1 MSNGTENGIRL
12 VVRHPVPSLNRLFAM
27 NPWQRRR
34 EKLATQAAFASAL
47 SASAL
52 GSAIQTTF
60 ARNTSLIA
68 SATRDS
74 SPTTRRSASRSKCA
88 KNDVGG
94 NKNGRKLN

>member
-1 MSNGTENGIRL
+1 MSNGMENGIRL

-34 EKLATQAAFASAL
+34 EKLATQGAFASAL
-47 SASAL
+47 SASGL
-52 GSAIQTTF
+52 DSVIQTTF

-74 SPTTRRSASRSKCA
+74 SRTTRQTASRSRSA
-88 KNDVGG
+88 KSAVGVPS
-94 NKNGRKLN
+94 NVPKS

>member
-34 EKLATQAAFASAL
+34 EKLATQGAFASAL
-47 SASAL
+47 SASGLDCATL
-52 GSAIQTTF
+52 TTF

-68 SATRDS
+68 SGMRGS
-74 SPTTRRSASRSKCA
+74 SETTRRSSSRSKSA
-88 KNDVGG
+88 RSAA
-94 NKNGRKLN
+94 GRSNNEPKS

>member
-1 MSNGTENGIRL
+1 MSNGMENGIRL
-12 VVRHPVPSLNRLFAM
+12 VVWRLVPSLNRLFAM

-52 GSAIQTTF
+52 DSAIQTTF

-68 SATRDS
+68 SATRAS
-74 SPTTRRSASRSKCA
+74 SRTTRRSASRSKCA
-88 KNDVGG
+88 RSVAGVSSNE
-94 NKNGRKLN
+94 RKS

>member
-1 MSNGTENGIRL
+1 MSNGTENGIKL

-52 GSAIQTTF
+52 DSAIQTTF

-74 SPTTRRSASRSKCA
+74 SRMTRRSLSRSKCA
-88 KNDVGG
+88 KSGAAVPSNAP
-94 NKNGRKLN
+94 KS

>member
-1 MSNGTENGIRL
+1 MSNGMGNGIKI

-47 SASAL
+47 SASGL
-52 GSAIQTTF
+52 DSATQTTF

-74 SPTTRRSASRSKCA
+74 SRMTRRSSSRSRSARSGADEPSNEPKS
-88 KNDVGG
+88 
-94 NKNGRKLN
+94 